1 MSSIK
6 RYVGAAS
13 AAVLLAFSLSACGDD
28 SASDAPTDASADD
41 FCEAYN
47 ATSDTDEDASDSDKV
62 DEAHDQA
69 DKLIEVGTPEDI
81 DDDAREGFEILVDA
95 VADIEEDDVDNIN
108 NAESEEDFR
117 DAIGASEDDFEKV
130 IAFLT
135 YASEACAEAPAE

>member
-1 MSSIK
+1 MSPIK

-13 AAVLLAFSLSACGDD
+13 ATVLLAFSLSACGGD
-28 SASDAPTDASADD
+28 SASDAPDDASVDD

-47 ATSDTDEDASDSDKV
+47 ATSSTDEDSSDSEKV

-69 DKLIEVGTPEDI
+69 EKLIEVGTPDDI
-81 DDDAREGFEILVDA
+81 DGDAREGFEILVDA
-95 VADIEEDDVDNIN
+95 VADIDEGDVDNIT
-108 NAESEEDFR
+108 NAESEDAFR

-135 YASEACAEAPAE
+135 YAGETCAAAPAE

>member
-13 AAVLLAFSLSACGDD
+13 ATVLLAFSLSACGD
-28 SASDAPTDASADD
+28 SASDAPSDASADD

-47 ATSDTDEDASDSDKV
+47 ATSSTDEDASDSEKV

-130 IAFLT
+130 VAFLT
-135 YASEACAEAPAE
+135 YAGEACAEAPAE